1 MKKFSTIAILALML
15 VGCNNNFD
23 NVAPTI
29 EGTPM
34 TIVATAED
42 TDIDGRTALNSAD
55 GKSLVWKTGDKI
67 GVFCEYLGTN
77 EGASAQH
84 VDRYQ
89 QPYTLTSGDG
99 TTNGVFEGTS
109 SHATFDETTYG
120 TGGKYRFHAYYPLN
134 DANASVLKG
143 KLTGTLAAVQSYDVT
158 AEYNDM
164 SADDVMIGQY
174 LEGTKDDLTIPLK
187 FQHVFGLMTFEV
199 SNPTGEA
206 IVVNKIEMTTEE
218 GLCLS
223 GAYTLQANKPLAAG
237 TNPVFNS
244 GSATVGVGVSN
255 GTVAAGGK
263 LTARLMFNR
272 WADTNGKAL
281 TVKVYT
287 NKGAQTFNKTATDFS
302 GNTSWGMRLA
312 LDTNAM
318 EVALVDNYDSATMK
332 EMPSGNVTAGGT
344 YCVVADINR
353 PNGTSQLRT
362 NQDITIIGRYTTNGV
377 PTTTMKQTIIPCKN
391 ANTNYGNNVVVKD
404 LIWQS
409 SNNPYILRMNAP
421 VGNLASLTIENCI
434 IDCENNTGAPFVLA
448 SDQYSIESV
457 IIRNCTF
464 INLAAPYAISFDGA
478 GATNCQTFVFENN
491 TINTSNGKNSAV
503 QMIKLQEGATLPT
516 NSTIQ
521 NNTIIATEAVTLS
534 LQWATEEI

>member
-34 TIVATAED
+34 TIVASIDDA
-42 TDIDGRTALNSAD
+42 DIDGRTALNSAD
-55 GKSLVWKTGDKI
+55 GKSLVWKTGDKL
-67 GVFCEYLGTN
+67 GVFCEYNSAAVGTGYQN
-77 EGASAQH
+77 EF
-84 VDRYQ
+84 
-89 QPYTLTSGDG
+89 TLSYGDG
-99 TTNGVFEGTS
+99 LASGEFSGTIAGLDAVDTNVEGK
-109 SHATFDETTYG
+109 FLRY
-120 TGGKYRFHAYYPLN
+120 HAYYPMTA
-134 DANASVLKG
+134 ANASKKKFALV
-143 KLTGTLAAVQSYDVT
+143 GTLSAVQSYNAA

-223 GAYTLQANKPLAAG
+223 GAYTLHASKSLAAG
-237 TNPVFNS
+237 TNPAFNS

-332 EMPSGNVTAGGT
+332 EMITGNLTAGGT
-344 YCVVADINR
+344 YCVLVDT
-353 PNGTSQLRT
+353 GKTSSTSQIRT
-362 NQDITIIGRYTTNGV
+362 SEDVTIIGRYTSNGV
-377 PTTTMKQTIIPCKN
+377 PQQTLQLTLIPCKSG
-391 ANTNYGNNVVVKD
+391 AYGNNLVVKD
-404 LIWQS
+404 IIWKA
-409 SNNPYILRMNAP
+409 SNSPYVLRMNSP
-421 VGNLASLTIENCI
+421 VGNLASVIIENCI

-448 SDQYSIESV
+448 SDTYSIESV
-457 IIRNCTF
+457 IIRNCKF
-464 INLAAPYAISFDGA
+464 INWSGETLVNCDFAGIS
-478 GATNCQTFVFENN
+478 NCKSFVFENN
-491 TINTSNGKNSAV
+491 TINTTIADATV
-503 QMIKLQEGATLPT
+503 EGFINFGTNDKPATY
-516 NSTIQ
+516 TIQ
-521 NNTIIATEAVTLS
+521 NNTLIAE
-534 LQWATEEI
+534 

>member
-29 EGTPM
+29 EGKTL
-34 TIVATAED
+34 TIVATTDDA
-42 TDIDGRTALNSAD
+42 DIDGRTALNSAD
-55 GKSLVWKTGDKI
+55 GKSLVWKTGDKL
-67 GVFCEYLGTN
+67 GVFCEYNGAAVGTGYQN
-77 EGASAQH
+77 EF
-84 VDRYQ
+84 
-89 QPYTLTSGDG
+89 TLSYGDG
-99 TTNGVFEGTS
+99 LASGEFSGTIADLDAVDTNVEGQ
-109 SHATFDETTYG
+109 FLRY
-120 TGGKYRFHAYYPLN
+120 HAYYPMTA
-134 DANASVLKG
+134 ANASKKKFALV
-143 KLTGTLAAVQSYDVT
+143 GTLSAVQSYNAA

-237 TNPVFNS
+237 TNPVFDS

-318 EVALVDNYDSATMK
+318 EVALVDNYDSATMTLWNS
-332 EMPSGNVTAGGT
+332 ETDLTANNTKNITTAGT
-344 YCVVADINR
+344 YCIDGSIAY
-353 PNGTSQLRT
+353 TATCQLRVKT
-362 NQDITIIGRYTTNGV
+362 DGANISFIGRYIENGMPKDSFTGCLV
-377 PTTTMKQTIIPCKN
+377 QSKN
-391 ANTNYGNNVVVKD
+391 SNSGQVNLLVKD
-404 LIWQS
+404 LNIACYNS
-409 SNNPYILRMNAP
+409 EMSFIRFNDSIKTLN
-421 VGNLASLTIENCI
+421 SLTIENCVL
-434 IDCENNTGAPFVLA
+434 DCSTSLPLMICDGNHGTLNV
-448 SDQYSIESV
+448 V
-457 IIRNCTF
+457 IRNCTF
-464 INLAAPYAISFDGA
+464 TNCGESLINGA
-478 GATNCQTFVFENN
+478 GAGGSENLSFTFEGN
-491 TINTSNGKNSAV
+491 TIYSNAASVESLFDLSGC
-503 QMIKLQEGATLPT
+503 T
-516 NSTIQ
+516 NANFTTTIQ
-521 NNTIIATEAVTLS
+521 NNTLIAE
-534 LQWATEEI
+534 